1 MKGGIS
7 MPAETV
13 ISGLSKI
20 KQEDGSYVTFMPINT
35 VDDVYIDMET
45 KETLR
50 SRLGAMEKD
59 ATVKIVRWSQS
70 E

>member
-1 MKGGIS
+1 
-7 MPAETV
+7 MPEETV
-13 ISGLSKI
+13 ISGLARI
-20 KQEDGSYVTFMPINT
+20 KQEDGTYVTYMPINT

-59 ATVKIVRWSQS
+59 TTVKIVRWSQS

>member
-1 MKGGIS
+1 
-7 MPAETV
+7 
-13 ISGLSKI
+13 
-20 KQEDGSYVTFMPINT
+20 MPINT

-59 ATVKIVRWSQS
+59 AAVKIVRWAPS
-70 E
+70 EEPAE